1 MLYYSIMRMYLKI
14 LRFLKPHWKMIL
26 LSVGLA
32 MTYVTFNGIS
42 LWVSVDFVQELFV
55 PSASV
60 AGPDAGVS
68 AVDRPAEPQTGVPA
82 AVDHAR
88 RLKLTDRLKRVV
100 KKLLVRPERDDTL
113 KLVCLVI
120 FISFLLKNTA
130 FYFKRVVTLYIEQR
144 VVTSIR
150 DKVFQSMMRLPVPY
164 FDNRHSGTLNSVIFN
179 DVHAMNVVLNDSFG
193 KLILLPIQT
202 VGFLIIL
209 VSLSWKMSLITFLIV
224 PVSGLAIAKI
234 GQSVRRKSRRT
245 LQSMSLLVAAF
256 QESLSAVRIVKAFG
270 QEEKERK
277 RFHKEN
283 WNYLALKFRQG
294 RLSYLTSPLNETF
307 GALIIVA
314 LLWFGGRLVIRGQ
327 GLSPD
332 DFVRYLVFLFGIF
345 QPLKEL
351 SGINNTLQT
360 GLAAA
365 ERIFAVID
373 EPSEVYEKP
382 GAKALQGFRR
392 DIVYDNVSFRYKE
405 DGHAVL
411 HDVSLRVERGQTVAF
426 VGPSGSGKTT
436 LVNLLPRFYEVR
448 EGSVR
453 IDGMDIRDMTLH
465 SLRGHIG
472 MVTQETVLFNDTVRA
487 NIAYSLDDAD
497 DARIRAAAEAANA
510 WEFIRAMDGGLDA
523 RIGERGVNLSGGQ
536 RQRISIARAI
546 LKDPPILILDEATSA
561 LDTESERAVQ
571 EAIERIMKRRTV
583 LVIAHRLSTV
593 IRADRIVVM
602 QKGRMLAQGTH
613 PTLLRSCGLYRK
625 LYEMQFQD
633 RNARSGRRKD
643 RDGSGN
649 KAGDGADGWS
659 RSRRTA

>member
-1 MLYYSIMRMYLKI
+1 MKI

-32 MTYVTFNGIS
+32 LAYVTFNGIS
-42 LWVSVDFVQELFV
+42 LWVSVDFIQELFV
-55 PSASV
+55 PTASP
-60 AGPDAGVS
+60 AGPHGES
-68 AVDRPAEPQTGVPA
+68 LTVDHPAAEPQSRVPS
-82 AVDHAR
+82 AVENAR
-88 RLKLTDRLKRVV
+88 RLNKQLKLTDRLKLVV

-120 FISFLLKNTA
+120 FVSFLLKNTA
-130 FYFKRVVTLYIEQR
+130 FYLKRVVTLYIEQR
-144 VVTSIR
+144 VITSIR
-150 DKVFQSMMRLPVPY
+150 DRVFQSLMRLPVPY
-164 FDNRHSGTLNSVIFN
+164 FDKRHSGTLNSVIFN
-179 DVHAMNVVLNDSFG
+179 DVYAMNVVLNDSFG

-202 VGFLIIL
+202 LGFLIIL

-224 PVSGLAIAKI
+224 PISGLAITRI

-245 LQSMSLLVAAF
+245 LQSMSMLVAAF

-270 QEEKERK
+270 AEEKERK
-277 RFHKEN
+277 RFQREN
-283 WNYLALKFRQG
+283 WNYLTLKFRQG
-294 RLSYLTSPLNETF
+294 RLSYLSSPLNETF

-314 LLWFGGRLVIRGQ
+314 LLWFGGRLVIHGQ

-373 EPSEVYEKP
+373 EPQEVYEKP
-382 GAKALQGFRR
+382 GAASLKDFRR
-392 DIVYDNVSFRYKE
+392 HIVYDRVSFRYKD
-405 DGHAVL
+405 DGHPVL
-411 HDVSLRVERGQTVAF
+411 HDVSLRIERGQTVAF

-436 LVNLLPRFYEVR
+436 LVNLLPRFYEIR
-448 EGSVR
+448 DGAVR
-453 IDGMDIRDMTLH
+453 IDGTDIRDLTLN

-472 MVTQETVLFNDTVRA
+472 IVTQETVLFNDTVRA
-487 NIAYSLDDAD
+487 NLAYGMDDAS

-510 WEFIRAMDGGLDA
+510 WEFIQGMDGGLDA

-546 LKDPPILILDEATSA
+546 LKDPPVLILDEATSA

-602 QKGRMLAQGTH
+602 QKGRLLAEGTH
-613 PTLLRSCGLYRK
+613 RALLRACGLYRT
-625 LYEMQFQD
+625 LYDMQFQD
-633 RNARSGRRKD
+633 RNARAGRK
-643 RDGSGN
+643 
-649 KAGDGADGWS
+649 KE
-659 RSRRTA
+659 

>member
-1 MLYYSIMRMYLKI
+1 MKMYFKI
-14 LRFLKPHWKMIL
+14 LRFLKPHWKLIL
-26 LSVGLA
+26 LAIGLA
-32 MTYVTFNGIS
+32 FAYVTFNGIS
-42 LWVSVDFVQELFV
+42 LWVSVDFIEELFM
-55 PSASV
+55 PARSDAS
-60 AGPDAGVS
+60 
-68 AVDRPAEPQTGVPA
+68 PADGTGVLPQAETAAPA
-82 AVDHAR
+82 PNAADRVRHLNR
-88 RLKLTDRLKRVV
+88 KLKLTDRLTVAVKR
-100 KKLLVRPERDDTL
+100 LLIRPDRDDTL

-120 FISFLLKNTA
+120 FLSFLLKNLA
-130 FYFKRVVTLYIEQR
+130 YYAKRVVTLYIEQR

-150 DKVFQSMMRLPVPY
+150 DRIYQSLMRLPVPY
-164 FDNRHSGTLNSVIFN
+164 FDKRHSGTLNSVVFN

-193 KLILLPIQT
+193 KLILLPLQT
-202 VGFLIIL
+202 IGFMIIL
-209 VSLSWKMSLITFLIV
+209 FSLSWKLSLITFLIL
-224 PVSGLAIAKI
+224 PVSGLFIVSI
-234 GQSVRRKSRRT
+234 GRSVRRKSRRT
-245 LQSMSLLVAAF
+245 LQSVSVLVSVF
-256 QESLSAVRIVKAFG
+256 QEAVSAVRIVKAFG
-270 QEEKERK
+270 AEDKERR
-277 RFHKEN
+277 RFQKEN
-283 WNYLALKFRQG
+283 WNYLTLKFRQG

-307 GALIIVA
+307 GVLIIAA
-314 LLWFGGRLVIRGQ
+314 LLWIGGRLVIHGQ
-327 GLSPD
+327 GLAPGE
-332 DFVRYLVFLFGIF
+332 FVRYLVFLFGIF

-351 SGINNTLQT
+351 SGINNTIQG

-365 ERIFAVID
+365 ERIFAIID
-373 EPSEVYEKP
+373 EPREVYEKP
-382 GAKALQGFRR
+382 GAKALKGFRR
-392 DIVYDNVSFRYKE
+392 DIVYDHVTFRYKE

-448 EGSVR
+448 EGAVR
-453 IDGMDIRDMTLH
+453 IDGADVRDMTLH

-472 MVTQETVLFNDTVRA
+472 IVTQETVLFNDTVRA
-487 NIAYSLDDAD
+487 NIAYGMDDAD

-536 RQRISIARAI
+536 KQRISIARAI

-602 QKGRMLAQGTH
+602 QKGRVLAQGTH
-613 PTLLRSCGLYRK
+613 RTLLRSCGLYRN

-633 RNARSGRRKD
+633 RDARSGRRKD
-643 RDGSGN
+643 GDASRPA
-649 KAGDGADGWS
+649 AGGVS
-659 RSRRTA
+659 RPRRTA

>member
-1 MLYYSIMRMYLKI
+1 MYFKI

-32 MTYVTFNGIS
+32 VTYVTFNGIS
-42 LWVSVDFVQELFV
+42 LWVSVDFIQELFAPTSSVTGPEAGVQATDGQAEPQSGV
-55 PSASV
+55 PSA
-60 AGPDAGVS
+60 
-68 AVDRPAEPQTGVPA
+68 VDQ
-82 AVDHAR
+82 AR
-88 RLKLTDRLKRVV
+88 RLNRQLKLTDRLKIGV
-100 KKLLVRPERDDTL
+100 KKLLVRPEREDTL

-130 FYFKRVVTLYIEQR
+130 FYLKRVVTLYIEQR

-150 DKVFQSMMRLPVPY
+150 DRVFQSMMRLPVPY

-202 VGFLIIL
+202 IGFLIIL
-209 VSLSWKMSLITFLIV
+209 VSLSWKMSFITFLIV

-270 QEEKERK
+270 GEEKERR
-277 RFHKEN
+277 RFHREN

-307 GALIIVA
+307 GALIIAA

-373 EPSEVYEKP
+373 EPGEIYEKP
-382 GAKALQGFRR
+382 GAKTLKAFRR
-392 DIVYDNVSFRYKE
+392 DIVYDHVSFRYRD

-448 EGSVR
+448 EGAVR
-453 IDGMDIRDMTLH
+453 IDGTDIRDMTLH
-465 SLRGHIG
+465 SLRGQIG
-472 MVTQETVLFNDTVRA
+472 IVTQETVLFNDTVRA
-487 NIAYSLDDAD
+487 NIAYGMDDAD

-536 RQRISIARAI
+536 KQRISIARAI
-546 LKDPPILILDEATSA
+546 LRDPPILILDEATSA

-602 QKGRMLAQGTH
+602 QKGRVLAQGGH
-613 PTLLRSCGLYRK
+613 RVLLRSCGLYRN

-633 RNARSGRRKD
+633 RNARGGRKREKDASRPAAGGRRI
-643 RDGSGN
+643 
-649 KAGDGADGWS
+649 A
-659 RSRRTA
+659 